1 MTKISFVPSFVR
13 MEILQSTA
21 PRIERGEALE
31 LLEHGT
37 IFDMGKRADSA
48 RRNLHGNIAYYS
60 VNAAVTYSNI
70 CQTLC
75 PICSFARREGS
86 EGAYLLTPAQAHER
100 AVKFAEKGARE
111 IHIIGGMNPKLP
123 LDYYLDFVRSVKS
136 AGYGINIVAF
146 TVSECVLMSR
156 VSGKPLDEV
165 LKMLMEAGVDALPGG
180 GAEIFDD
187 SIRSK
192 ISPNKLR
199 AEEWL
204 DAMRTAHLCG
214 LKTNATMLYGHIE
227 TPESVVD
234 HLLRL
239 RGLQDET
246 GGFKA
251 FVPLPYR
258 RGKSDIS
265 SKSSGI
271 YDIKITVL
279 ARIVLDN
286 FPHIRVP
293 ITHFGDR
300 QAQVLLNFGADD
312 IGGTH
317 WMEEV
322 AVSAGAKRME
332 RSESFMR
339 SIISAA
345 GFDPLGGNSN
355 YAH

>member
-1 MTKISFVPSFVR
+1 
-13 MEILQSTA
+13 
-21 PRIERGEALE
+21 
-31 LLEHGT
+31 
-37 IFDMGKRADSA
+37 
-48 RRNLHGNIAYYS
+48 
-60 VNAAVTYSNI
+60 
-70 CQTLC
+70 
-75 PICSFARREGS
+75 
-86 EGAYLLTPAQAHER
+86 
-100 AVKFAEKGARE
+100 
-111 IHIIGGMNPKLP
+111 
-123 LDYYLDFVRSVKS
+123 
-136 AGYGINIVAF
+136 
-146 TVSECVLMSR
+146 MSR

-165 LKMLMEAGVDALPGG
+165 LKMLMEAGVNALPGG

-239 RGLQDET
+239 RRLQDET

-271 YDIKITVL
+271 YDIKITAL